1 MSAYIPYIT
10 HIFMIV
16 GINMIAVTGLAVFT
30 GFTGVF
36 SLGHAAFVGIGAYI
50 SGILTYYEYTNFYVA
65 LLAGMAGASAAS
77 LIIGVPTLRAKL
89 RSDYFAIAILGFGE
103 ALRVTLDNLE
113 ITNGARG
120 LGLEEHTTPGVLLFS
135 LAAVL
140 FAARNFLKSRYG
152 SACIAVREDSIA
164 AEMSGINL
172 FRTRLL
178 SLVISAA
185 FCGLSGGLLAHYF
198 SFIKP
203 DMFTL
208 VQSTQLLAT
217 VIAGGMGSLS
227 GPAIVSFVFMSLP
240 EILRWLEMWRL
251 PAYGL
256 LLVLIMVYRPQG
268 LMGYR
273 ELTDIFSY
281 LKHRAK
287 RAKKRKVGEN

>member
-16 GINMIAVTGLAVFT
+16 GINIIAVTGLSIFT
-30 GFTGVF
+30 GFTGLF

-50 SGILTYYEYTNFYVA
+50 SGILTYYEYTNYYVA
-65 LLAGMAGASAAS
+65 LLAGMAGATVAS
-77 LIIGVPTLRAKL
+77 LIIGIPTLRAKL
-89 RSDYFAIAILGFGE
+89 RSDYFAIATLGFGE
-103 ALRVTLDNLE
+103 ALRVTLDNLD

-120 LGLEEHTTPGVLLFS
+120 LGLEVHTTPIVLLFS
-135 LAAVL
+135 LVAVL
-140 FAARNFLKSRYG
+140 FTASNFLKSRYG
-152 SACIAVREDSIA
+152 AACIAIREDSIA
-164 AEMSGINL
+164 AEMSGVNL

-178 SLVISAA
+178 SLVLSAA

-203 DMFTL
+203 DMFML

-227 GPAIVSFVFMSLP
+227 GPAIVSLVFMSLP

-256 LLVLIMVYRPQG
+256 LLVLIMIHRPQG

-273 ELTDIFSY
+273 ELTDFFVIF
-281 LKHRAK
+281 K
-287 RAKKRKVGEN
+287 RREKGGKN